1 MITECKKCLINDNI
15 KNISF
20 NKEGVCIYCQEFNRN
35 RKFFDKSNLY
45 TSHKLKSIS
54 RQIRNKTKGEKY
66 NCLIGLSGGVDST
79 YLVYL
84 AKKMNLRVLL
94 VHFDNGWN
102 SVTALKNIYKI
113 AKYTNYKLNTY
124 VIDWEEF
131 KSLQR
136 SYIESG
142 VIDVEMLTDH
152 AISGTLI
159 KIAKEKKIKFILSG
173 ENYSTENGM
182 PRHWTWQK
190 IDKTNI
196 TNINKHFENIEIKKF
211 PIINYYNYIKI
222 LFFSKISF
230 VKILNQINYEKLKS
244 IEILKKKFGFIEYF
258 NKHEESL
265 FTKFYQSYYLPRRF
279 NVDKRIAHMSALIR
293 NNEITKEYAKKLI
306 NQPLEDEK
314 LKKEIEFVCEKLNF
328 DVKEMEEIVKQK
340 TVDHKFYGS
349 DLKYFS
355 LLLKLKNF
363 FKIKLYK

>member
-1 MITECKKCLINDNI
+1 MIIECKKCLIDESI
-15 KNISF
+15 KDISF
-20 NKEGVCIYCQEFNRN
+20 NKEGECSYCEEFEKN
-35 RKFFDKSNLY
+35 RKYFDKSKLY
-45 TSHKLKSIS
+45 TARKLKSIS
-54 RQIRNKTKGEKY
+54 RNIRYKTRGEKY

-113 AKYTNYKLNTY
+113 AKYTNFKLNTY

-136 SYIESG
+136 SYIKSG
-142 VIDVEMLTDH
+142 VVDVEMLTDH

-159 KIAKEKKIKFILSG
+159 KIAKEEGINFILSG

-182 PRHWTWQK
+182 PTNWTWQK

-196 TNINKHFENIEIKKF
+196 ININKCFENIKIKKF
-211 PIINYYNYIKI
+211 PIINYFDYIKT
-222 LFFSKISF
+222 LFFSKITF
-230 VKILNQINYEKLKS
+230 IKVLNDIGYEKYKS
-244 IEILKKKFGFIEYF
+244 IEVLKKKIGFIEYS

-265 FTKFYQSYYLPRRF
+265 FTKFYQSYYLPKRF
-279 NVDKRIAHMSALIR
+279 NIDKRIAHLSALIR
-293 NNEITKEYAKKLI
+293 NNEITKEYAKQLI
-306 NQPLEDEK
+306 SEPLEDKK

-328 DVKEMEEIVKQK
+328 NIDEMKEIVKNK

-349 DLKYFS
+349 DLKYLSF
-355 LLLKLKNF
+355 LFKIKQF
-363 FKIKLYK
+363 FKIKLFK